1 MNFSIYIFGSET
13 NNSSKPYSQYPLDYA
28 EGIFKKYET
37 YLENDSLL
45 VVHRNEV
52 AVYHIYYKHVQGGYI
67 GMCVLLNSLWI
78 YDINRLKEVFEKAFS
93 EILEKGVFLSI
104 NRQGN
109 VVSQTSK
116 ISESNKVHIE
126 DISDKIRYYIEK
138 LENYSAQL
146 PPQNVSVGKEYVH
159 KLSNNASNS
168 SWKDAFNTY
177 RNIVSSYGSSE
188 NSTNLL
194 LRKLS
199 EFTKERDEYE
209 RKSIE
214 LQKECLR
221 IERQK
226 KQIKN
231 IVILIFVLIG
241 CGIGIFFLNDSLNIT
256 QSQLEDANCKII
268 EQDNTITGQ
277 QTRIEELKD
286 SVKDYLRLYK
296 NEKDNY
302 QSFRSQVA
310 STYPII
316 ITDIQIANAYK
327 SGTIETDYG
336 YAIFSSYTMFLKPRI
351 NYYGLSYGTMNFRIK
366 LYNPDGSLS
375 TGSYYTYSYSEDVYV
390 YEGENTYT
398 FGGWGN
404 ETRGNWKSGTYRIEI
419 WYGNSCLKSKE
430 FTIY

>member
-109 VVSQTSK
+109 VVSHTSK

-168 SWKDAFNTY
+168 SWKNAFNTY
-177 RNIVSSYGSSE
+177 RNIVSSYGSNES
-188 NSTNLL
+188 STNLL

-199 EFTKERDEYE
+199 EFAKERDDYE

-231 IVILIFVLIG
+231 IVILVFVLIG

-366 LYNPDGSLS
+366 LYNPDRSLS